1 MYSFEKF
8 RTVIIV
14 YKYHNGGFKMTEIEA
29 AKENLFSLLINTEY
43 RYKIPDFQRAYVW
56 GEEHARELMNDF
68 SLDTDNFIKDPDRL
82 DGYLLGNT
90 VVIEDAQSKTRIV
103 IDGQQRLTTITILF
117 RILYTKHKNL
127 ISQGVL
133 TDDISISNT
142 GLLLNGYTRSNYNGT
157 ELINKLYHDESLNF
171 GKTYREILN
180 GSSETSENDETT
192 SDKNIRIVFET
203 LSEYIDSMD
212 IEQHLKFCK
221 YLENK
226 VSIIVTKA
234 PNMSKAFQLF
244 EILNNRGVG
253 LEPIDLIKNF
263 FLKKLDDLSSS
274 EEKVIEFKENWS
286 QFLDNLHFNKRYSI
300 PESQFLKHYIIGTKG
315 VNVKNENMYSEF
327 VKEFFKNPTIDEI
340 IDFSKD
346 IKRKSL
352 TYTQISYKADNSYT
366 DNLDKLKYLV
376 DTLSIKQLFFLLIP
390 FYNESED
397 IKEEVLDL
405 SIKLG
410 SSILFSFT
418 QTNFIEREVP
428 ILIHSYLRDAQ
439 TDKHN
444 AYVEFKVNIKN
455 MIKNRAEIA
464 KESIKTRKFE
474 KGNSLKP
481 LYKAQQILRF
491 IEFFGMN
498 NSNALSKKVN
508 NKTVTVEHILAV
520 KLDPLLYNDYGFDSE
535 EDYKAYLNRIGNLT
549 MLLFDSNISASNK
562 TPEEKEAHYLESEFY
577 ITQKLVKQL
586 NFSVRSGER
595 RDILDIFNNQF
606 TSFYSD
612 EETFKKS
619 SIEKRSSE
627 IAEFVYKLLL
637 D

>member
-1 MYSFEKF
+1 
-8 RTVIIV
+8 
-14 YKYHNGGFKMTEIEA
+14 MTEIEA
-29 AKENLFSLLINTEY
+29 AKENLSSLLTNTDY

-68 SLDTDNFIKDPDRL
+68 SLDTDNFTKDPSSL

-90 VVIEDAQSKTRIV
+90 VVIEDAESKTRIV
-103 IDGQQRLTTITILF
+103 IDGQQRITTITILF
-117 RILYTKHKNL
+117 RILYMKHKNL

-133 TDDISISNT
+133 TDDFSISIT
-142 GLLLNGYTRSNYNGT
+142 GQLLKGYTQSNYNGT

-212 IEQHLKFCK
+212 TEQHLKFCN
-221 YLENK
+221 YLEMK

-327 VKEFFKNPTIDEI
+327 VKVFFKNTTIDEI

-346 IKRKSL
+346 IKRKSF

-428 ILIHSYLRDAQ
+428 ILIQSYLRDAQ
-439 TDKHN
+439 DNKNN
-444 AYVEFKVNIKN
+444 AYAEFKVNIKN

-464 KESIKTRKFE
+464 LESIKTRKFE

-481 LYKAQQILRF
+481 LNKAQQILRF

-535 EDYKAYLNRIGNLT
+535 EDYKGYLNRIGNLT

-577 ITQKLVKQL
+577 ITQKLVKPL
-586 NFSVRSGER
+586 DFSVRSGER